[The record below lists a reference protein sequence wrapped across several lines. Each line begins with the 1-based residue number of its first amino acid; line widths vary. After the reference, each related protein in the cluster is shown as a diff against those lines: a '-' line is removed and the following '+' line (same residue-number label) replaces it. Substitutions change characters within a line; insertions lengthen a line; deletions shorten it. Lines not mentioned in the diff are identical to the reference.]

1 MNVLIDVKIARYL
14 LLYLHLLLEDSLNV
28 DNQLE
33 CIKKLLNAIEIQ
45 KILKNIILVND
56 NLA

>member
-1 MNVLIDVKIARYL
+1 MNILIDVKIARYL
-14 LLYLHLLLEDSLNV
+14 LLYLHLLLEDSSNV

-33 CIKKLLNAIEIQ
+33 CIKKLLNAKEIQ
-45 KILKNIILVND
+45 KILKNILLVND